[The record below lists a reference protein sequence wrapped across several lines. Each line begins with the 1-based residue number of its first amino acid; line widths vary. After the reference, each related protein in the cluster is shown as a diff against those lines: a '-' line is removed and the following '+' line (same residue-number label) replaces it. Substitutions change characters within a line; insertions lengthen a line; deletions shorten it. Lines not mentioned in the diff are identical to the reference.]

1 MPRAVVFFDLDGVL
15 VDSRRGITD
24 CMNRVLFERGLVTYD
39 PHDLERVI
47 GPPSQESFATLLAE
61 RGGDLAWVPSC
72 VARYRELYA
81 TAALDGGTE
90 LQPGIVALLDA
101 LSKRFVLA
109 VATSKPLRFAEP
121 ILASLGIRDAFRSVT
136 GPTPETDGETKSETL
151 RRAIDATGD
160 VDLQQSWMIGDR
172 HHDVR
177 AAIDNR
183 VAPIGVTWGFGS
195 ERELRDAGA
204 TRIARSTS
212 ELLHSLLSAPAA
224 S

>member
-24 CMNRVLFERGLVTYD
+24 CMNRVLSERSLATYD
-39 PHDLERVI
+39 PGDLERVI

-61 RGGDLAWVPSC
+61 RGGDLAWVPQC

-81 TAALDGGTE
+81 TAAIDGGTE

-101 LSKRFVLA
+101 LSQRFVLA
-109 VATSKPLRFAEP
+109 VATSKPLSFAEP

-151 RRAIDATGD
+151 RRAIDSTGD
-160 VDLQQSWMIGDR
+160 VNVRQSWMIGDR
-172 HHDVR
+172 YHDVR
-177 AAIDNR
+177 AAIDNG

-195 ERELRDAGA
+195 ERELCDAGA
-204 TRIARSTS
+204 TKIAHDTR
-212 ELLHSLLSAPAA
+212 ELLDFLISASAA
-224 S
+224 P